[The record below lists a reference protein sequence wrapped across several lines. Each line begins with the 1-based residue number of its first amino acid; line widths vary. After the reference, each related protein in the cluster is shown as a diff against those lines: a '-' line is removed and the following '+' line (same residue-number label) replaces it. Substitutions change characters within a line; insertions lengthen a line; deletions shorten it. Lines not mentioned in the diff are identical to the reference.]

1 MVFRPQG
8 HFIEER
14 PIRLRFDEQVS
25 RGHILGLHKILDPDG
40 VDANEDA
47 HVHCVRRGP
56 VFCTYFKLSRMSAF
70 SMIVTA
76 VVLVLFAT
84 IVINSVIG
92 AMSGDRA
99 DDPRTTF
106 LDLIKSVLGGFEL
119 GLLGRVLE
127 SVAGS
132 VVARRLIYIAGGL
145 WLLKVGIDIWVR
157 H

>member
-1 MVFRPQG
+1 MKT
-8 HFIEER
+8 
-14 PIRLRFDEQVS
+14 
-25 RGHILGLHKILDPDG
+25 HISIVRDG
-40 VDANEDA
+40 A
-47 HVHCVRRGP
+47 P
-56 VFCTYFKLSRMSAF
+56 FFYTYFKLSRMSAF
-70 SMIVTA
+70 SMILTA
-76 VVLVLFAT
+76 VVLVFFAT
-84 IVINSVIG
+84 IAINSVIG

-106 LDLIKSVLGGFEL
+106 LDLIISVLGGFEL

-132 VVARRLIYIAGGL
+132 VVARRIIYLAVGL